1 MTENMCEAE
10 NIFKR
15 AEALRNYSSETT
27 NDLKKV
33 FKVRNLQ
40 LEQWAMVLVFVPLA
54 QDHLCTTLLIT
65 VRTLLLKT
73 VLASLA
79 VFSIS

>member
-33 FKVRNLQ
+33 FKVLIAGGVIVGCTKMQAIEPKRNN
-40 LEQWAMVLVFVPLA
+40 P
-54 QDHLCTTLLIT
+54 
-65 VRTLLLKT
+65 
-73 VLASLA
+73 
-79 VFSIS
+79 